1 MVDCFYG
8 QTNEEIQAASP
19 NRADGIS
26 VEKEKRLLR
35 CCHRLID
42 AVVTRKYEFPSY
54 LTATAHYLVTRFY
67 SQRSYVHNDFFCIS
81 SAALSLAGK
90 FENRPRSLDYIIET
104 MFEVRYAKN
113 PEKLRD
119 FANYAEFR
127 CQVKESVLHG
137 EELLLEVVGKQIITF
152 RHTMPSSHLTHLFV
166 QVTVFIS
173 ISLTVT
179 SSNSYPSWITAR
191 ATSRCSSSCVVSGR
205 WSTTVA
211 GQVYGCSSLHENSLL
226 LCFSSLHSTVSYRS
240 LFRSSG
246 RTVMLMRVPPPITD
260 LI

>member
-8 QTNEEIQAASP
+8 RTNEEIQAASP
-19 NRADGIS
+19 NRAEGIS

-137 EELLLEVVGKQIITF
+137 EELLLEVVGKQIL
-152 RHTMPSSHLTHLFV
+152 HPCVLHAPMACMFV

-173 ISLTVT
+173 INLTVT

-191 ATSRCSSSCVVSGR
+191 VMSRCSSSCVVSGR
-205 WSTTVA
+205 W
-211 GQVYGCSSLHENSLL
+211 
-226 LCFSSLHSTVSYRS
+226 
-240 LFRSSG
+240 
-246 RTVMLMRVPPPITD
+246 
-260 LI
+260 